1 MNYKVKTIVVFERNA
16 KRLIKK
22 YPSLKV
28 ELLTLIQLL
37 TQNPVQGTS
46 LGNNCYKI
54 RLAIASKGKGKSGSA
69 RIITHIVI
77 SETTVYLLTIYDKS
91 EKEDVSINEL
101 KKLLGE
107 IQA

>member
-37 TQNPVQGTS
+37 TQNPVQGIS

>member
-1 MNYKVKTIVVFERNA
+1 MNFKVKTIVVFERNA

-22 YPSLKV
+22 YPSRKV
-28 ELLTLIQLL
+28 ELLTLIHLL

-77 SETTVYLLTIYDKS
+77 SEITVYLLTIYDKS

>member
-46 LGNNCYKI
+46 F
-54 RLAIASKGKGKSGSA
+54 R
-69 RIITHIVI
+69 
-77 SETTVYLLTIYDKS
+77 
-91 EKEDVSINEL
+91 
-101 KKLLGE
+101 
-107 IQA
+107 

>member
-1 MNYKVKTIVVFERNA
+1 MNFKVKTIVVFERNA